1 MLKKREFQ
9 TGQEILLAEF
19 LNRLGPALNVS
30 GLEQLLNIPFRSIR
44 DWRNGRQALAQKHID
59 TLEAW
64 AKTIEYKKEPE
75 HEQ

>member
-1 MLKKREFQ
+1 MLEKRELK
-9 TGQEILLAEF
+9 TAQETSLAEF
-19 LNRLGPALNVS
+19 LDRLGPALNVS

-44 DWRNGRQALAQKHID
+44 DWRNGRQALAQKHLD